1 MHRQGAGRTADKETF
16 VLVSCLVFLFACSRR
31 GKPSSLFGQQ
41 SPRNLQFFE
50 LSYLVILNFQCHMY
64 CKAFRFLF

>member
-16 VLVSCLVFLFACSRR
+16 VLVSCHFHLRVADVGS
-31 GKPSSLFGQQ
+31 PSSLFGQQ
-41 SPRNLQFFE
+41 SLRNLQFFE
-50 LSYLVILNFQCHMY
+50 LPCLVILNFQCHMY

>member
-16 VLVSCLVFLFACSRR
+16 ALVSCLVFSFACSRR
-31 GKPSSLFGQQ
+31 GKPLFGQQ
-41 SPRNLQFFE
+41 SLRNLQFFE
-50 LSYLVILNFQCHMY
+50 LPCLVILNFQCHMY